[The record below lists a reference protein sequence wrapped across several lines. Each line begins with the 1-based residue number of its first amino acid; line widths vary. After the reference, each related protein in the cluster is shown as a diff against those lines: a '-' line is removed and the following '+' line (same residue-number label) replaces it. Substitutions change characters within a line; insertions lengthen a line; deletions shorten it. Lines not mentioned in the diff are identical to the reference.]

1 MIARSETK
9 EFMEELVVDVHTNS
23 SAQYYEKFIMKRAEH
38 IGKLSNGVLSFLL
51 KFSSSTS
58 VSRSSYMCLEETCT
72 AKRHDIEREALAK
85 SSITRALKLWTA
97 LQGVKIFEAQEKF
110 IVIELSEETLVDTI
124 EIANLE
130 HYCSNVKQFELI
142 GSLVFPIDVWT
153 NLENFT
159 AANVK
164 LAQRFVLQEPK
175 WVMYLKLN
183 LLNCYGSEF
192 YCTLSVIELYGVN
205 AVERMME
212 ELISVQDNLFAHE
225 DGVWEQKQ
233 TTPQAESTHRDGIH
247 QSSHKEMGSKTSL
260 ENSNVQF
267 DAIKNSS
274 SRPKFICFGTL
285 NALARDNV
293 DLMWKVEKA
302 SEEEL
307 VYDVTVQDKINM
319 EMNLYKNVAEDFGRK
334 IIVRARDTLLPV
346 VGWFTY
352 LLGDALVW
360 LLPISVFCPLY
371 KHKLRFVD
379 NGEFYEQEKLPR
391 LKNSRYLTVIL
402 R

>member
-9 EFMEELVVDVHTNS
+9 EFMEELVVDVQTNS

-58 VSRSSYMCLEETCT
+58 VSRNSYMCLEETCT

-153 NLENFT
+153 NLDNFT

-175 WVMYLKLN
+175 WVTYLKLN

-233 TTPQAESTHRDGIH
+233 TTPQAESTHHYGIH
-247 QSSHKEMGSKTSL
+247 QSSHKEMGSKTSV

-267 DAIKNSS
+267 DDISNVVLGPVEEI
-274 SRPKFICFGTL
+274 RHQQVRRVPG
-285 NALARDNV
+285 DNV
-293 DLMWKVEKA
+293 LKILMQKIRALDLSLYVLERYL
-302 SEEEL
+302 EEL
-307 VYDVTVQDKINM
+307 NSKYRNIFKELVNDIGEKDKLLEKIKANIKDLLDSQNAMAKDVADI
-319 EMNLYKNVAEDFGRK
+319 A
-334 IIVRARDTLLPV
+334 
-346 VGWFTY
+346 
-352 LLGDALVW
+352 
-360 LLPISVFCPLY
+360 S
-371 KHKLRFVD
+371 
-379 NGEFYEQEKLPR
+379 
-391 LKNSRYLTVIL
+391 
-402 R
+402 